1 MNYLVSK
8 VAKQELLISFETDS
22 SSEVEKVLFI
32 SYRTA
37 LEDTL
42 YFELLGK
49 V

>member
-32 SYRTA
+32 SYWTA